1 MRNRSRHTLT
11 LELEVD
17 TGDGVAGRLSDAQ
30 GRGTDFVGWLG
41 LASAIEAF
49 SAPDPPPAH
58 PPPEDAGTVSGTAPH
73 PSR

>member
-1 MRNRSRHTLT
+1 MRNPSRHTLT

-17 TGDGVAGRLSDAQ
+17 TGDGVAGRLSDAD

-49 SAPDPPPAH
+49 SAPDPLPAH
-58 PPPEDAGTVSGTAPH
+58 PPPDEADPLPGTAHH
-73 PSR
+73 PS